1 MKINMKWRRPGC
13 INLTDASTARSGL
26 ITSRHA
32 VRTCGL
38 LVMSLLAGCTIGPA
52 VYESSFTQYNDAVRK
67 TMDEQMLAN
76 LVRMRYYE
84 SPMFLQVASLN
95 TTFSVGATAGAS
107 VSSVSGGDDTLGA
120 NVGGS
125 YSESPTISFS
135 MPESEK
141 YYGRLLAPLSAAQVT
156 SLVLAGFDSELVFR
170 TAVRGMNG
178 LQNINAEFDPSFQ
191 VPEAHANFREALTL
205 IKKLRA
211 ERMVDLELGG
221 KETAW
226 SSPVKVRT
234 SSDLAQVLL
243 LGAATYAMSN
253 DAEIVGYP
261 DGTWQTH
268 RYEKHMALRFAPA
281 SKNSPDAQR
290 LKELLALKSDH
301 YNFSIVE
308 AELVNAEKAR
318 GVLGQSPGALD
329 PDVIWVEIGLRGRSM
344 LEIMQVAS
352 KEVRVPEDD
361 IKLSAA
367 GADQKNSTDA
377 TDWLVI
383 KSSESAPSNNSLNIQ
398 YRGHWFYIDDADLKS
413 RRTFAMLS
421 ALFAVV
427 GGTVP
432 GAHPVLTLPVGGQ

>member
-1 MKINMKWRRPGC
+1 MNMNLKWKRLERF
-13 INLTDASTARSGL
+13 NLIDMSTKRSGL
-26 ITSRHA
+26 MQSRSA
-32 VRTCGL
+32 VRTCGF

-95 TTFSVGATAGAS
+95 TTFSVGASAGAS
-107 VSSVSGGDDTLGA
+107 ATAASGGNDSFGA

-178 LQNINAEFDPSFQ
+178 LQNLNAEFEPSFQ
-191 VPEAHANFREALTL
+191 VPEAHENFREALTL

-226 SSPVKVRT
+226 SSPVKLRAT
-234 SSDLAQVLL
+234 SDLSQVLL
-243 LGAATYAMSN
+243 LGAASYAMSN

-281 SKNSPDAQR
+281 SKKSLDAQR
-290 LKELLALKSDH
+290 LKELLALKPDH

-329 PDVIWVEIGLRGRSM
+329 PNVIWVEIGLRGRSM

-352 KEVRVPEDD
+352 KEVQVPEDD

-367 GADQKNSTDA
+367 GADQKSSTDA
-377 TDWLVI
+377 ADWLVI
-383 KSSESAPSNNSLNIQ
+383 KTSESAPSNNSLKIQ
-398 YRGHWFYIDDADLKS
+398 YRGHWFYIDDADLTS

-432 GAHPVLTLPVGGQ
+432 GAHPVLTLPVGGR